1 MRRFA
6 CHALFWAFLVL
17 QPNGAFATTLFAG
30 SFVDLSVNASDKN
43 VSLNY
48 PRRGPNNLCGIE
60 IKSNVIVLN
69 VAVWQALANRLH
81 VSESYDDGTKTVV
94 PAITESKYSP
104 TLRYVFSRDS
114 EAFAT
119 MEFRSKDGLSIAETA
134 RRVLGGGEGDVR
146 LIAVA
151 YVCSE

>member
-6 CHALFWAFLVL
+6 CHALFLVFLLL
-17 QPNGAFATTLFAG
+17 QPNRAFATTLFAG

-48 PRRGPNNLCGIE
+48 PRRGAYNLCGIE

-81 VSESYDDGTKTVV
+81 VSESYDDGIKAVI
-94 PAITESKYSP
+94 PAIIESRYSP

-114 EAFAT
+114 EAFAA

-134 RRVLGGGEGDVR
+134 RRVLGGGEGDVH
-146 LIAVA
+146 LIAVGYA
-151 YVCSE
+151 CSE